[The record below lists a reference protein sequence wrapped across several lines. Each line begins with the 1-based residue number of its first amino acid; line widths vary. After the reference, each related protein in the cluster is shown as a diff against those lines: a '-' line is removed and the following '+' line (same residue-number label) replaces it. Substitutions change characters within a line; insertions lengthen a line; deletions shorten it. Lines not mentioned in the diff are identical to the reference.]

1 MTPDQNLKTLGF
13 KDMHDDQI
21 DALMKLVEA
30 ALNLSGAVGDAEFEE
45 MHSIAEDAVIMFG
58 GVGIDVKFNASY

>member
-1 MTPDQNLKTLGF
+1 MTPEQKLKTLGF

-21 DALMKLVEA
+21 DALMQLVEA
-30 ALNLSGAVGDAEFEE
+30 ALNLAGAVGDAEFEE

>member
-1 MTPDQNLKTLGF
+1 MTPEQKLKTLGF

-21 DALMKLVEA
+21 EALMQLVEA
-30 ALNLSGAVGDAEFEE
+30 ALNLAGAVGDAEFEE

>member
-1 MTPDQNLKTLGF
+1 MTPEQKLKTLGF

-21 DALMKLVEA
+21 DALMQLVEA
-30 ALNLSGAVGDAEFEE
+30 ALNLAGAVGDAEFEE
-45 MHSIAEDAVIMFG
+45 MHSLAEDAVIMFG

>member
-1 MTPDQNLKTLGF
+1 MIPEQKLKTLGF

-21 DALMKLVEA
+21 EALMQLVEA
-30 ALNLSGAVGDAEFEE
+30 ALNLAGAVGDAEFEE